1 MRRRRALAK
10 VAAWGTRSTGTRRVH
25 LTEKATLVL
34 TVQVT
39 ADSAPDRRGRSR
51 ANPVWRQSFAHM
63 ATARRHEWRARN
75 LHWGVPKI
83 APDGA
88 ITVDPI
94 DESTTE
100 AEFLRSELDD
110 MVKRAN
116 EHNDH
121 WTWLKSEAQTLT
133 DIFRSGPRRA
143 RWSSGRRASRP
154 ARGRASPC
162 R

>member
-1 MRRRRALAK
+1 MGYAIDWHTA
-10 VAAWGTRSTGTRRVH
+10 RVH

-34 TVQVT
+34 TVQVM
-39 ADSAPDRRGRSR
+39 ADPLLIVEGEAEP
-51 ANPVWRQSFAHM
+51 NPVWRQSFAHM

-121 WTWLKSEAQTLT
+121 WTWLKSEAQALT
-133 DIFRSGPRRA
+133 DIFRSGP
-143 RWSSGRRASRP
+143 
-154 ARGRASPC
+154 
-162 R
+162 